1 MTTTITLVLA
11 LLASD
16 RHLCQGGHTPART
29 LWVCTRAAGAELSL
43 LSGLPIGELN
53 PDLILPHLRR

>member
-16 RHLCQGGHTPART
+16 RRLCQRGHTHVRT
-29 LWVCTRAAGAELSL
+29 LWVCTRAAWVGLSL
-43 LSGLPIGELN
+43 LSGLPIGKLN

>member
-16 RHLCQGGHTPART
+16 RRLASVATRMRGPYGFVLVLLGRGSACCQ
-29 LWVCTRAAGAELSL
+29 VCP
-43 LSGLPIGELN
+43 SGN
-53 PDLILPHLRR
+53 